1 MKKKI
6 FLLIL
11 IFIVDILV
19 LLIKNGDLVEIKNYV
34 VNSAE
39 FLIKNKNLVKHYV
52 KHYIINSYKYKKGYV
67 PGEIIL
73 WFTDDAPYSEITQ
86 VVESENLTFE
96 KLYKAF
102 EPEAFVFIPEG
113 QAKTLSDKL
122 KQNRLV
128 AEVIPEVNG
137 KMRIKFVFGTTK
149 KEAEEV
155 LKQVGLIMT
164 EFYRFAY
171 IKVKTPKVKEQF
183 YIDKF
188 RKLPIIK
195 SAELNY
201 VGHIYIH

>member
-1 MKKKI
+1 
-6 FLLIL
+6 
-11 IFIVDILV
+11 V
-19 LLIKNGDLVEIKNYV
+19 LLIKNGNLGRVKN
-34 VNSAE
+34 
-39 FLIKNKNLVKHYV
+39 
-52 KHYIINSYKYKKGYV
+52 YV

-73 WFTDDAPYSEITQ
+73 CFTDDAPYSEIIRAI
-86 VVESENLTFE
+86 ESENLTFE
-96 KLYKAF
+96 KFYRAF
-102 EPEAFVFIPEG
+102 EPDALVDIPEG

-128 AEVIPEVNG
+128 AEVIPKANG

-155 LKQVGLIMT
+155 LKQEGLKMT

-171 IKVKTPKVKEQF
+171 IKVKTPKGKEQF

-201 VGHIYIH
+201 VGHVDIQ